1 MAFKMAKGS
10 LFAVLL
16 RSSWWYSVSIGLF
29 ILVVSLALT
38 DAKYVVL
45 SLTGSLPFFIIGAI
59 AAYKQLQQP
68 SQKRVLE
75 VVQQAKKMPA
85 GVISEKIAANY
96 IKSGYETN
104 VFKGNGADLELTH
117 GSKKLLLSSKRFKAA
132 NTGIEPLKLLV
143 AAGQTAEATG
153 FLYVTLG
160 EVSEAAVKYA
170 QEHNIE
176 LVQPGRLAVL
186 FDGKAKVS

>member
-45 SLTGSLPFFIIGAI
+45 SLTGSLPFLSSVRLLPINSFSNLLKSGCW
-59 AAYKQLQQP
+59 KWFSKL
-68 SQKRVLE
+68 
-75 VVQQAKKMPA
+75 KMPA

-96 IKSGYETN
+96 IKVVSRP
-104 VFKGNGADLELTH
+104 ACL
-117 GSKKLLLSSKRFKAA
+117 KAMA
-132 NTGIEPLKLLV
+132 LIW
-143 AAGQTAEATG
+143 
-153 FLYVTLG
+153 
-160 EVSEAAVKYA
+160 
-170 QEHNIE
+170 
-176 LVQPGRLAVL
+176 R
-186 FDGKAKVS
+186 